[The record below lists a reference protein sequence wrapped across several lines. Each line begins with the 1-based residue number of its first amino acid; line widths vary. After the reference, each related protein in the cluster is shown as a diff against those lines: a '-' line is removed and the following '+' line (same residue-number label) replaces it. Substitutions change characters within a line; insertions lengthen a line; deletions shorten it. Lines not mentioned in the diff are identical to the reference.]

1 MDKFNLKTLLAA
13 ICLASLFAAVT
24 RIEAGPIKFDQLVQ
38 VVNANPTRSASGNFA
53 RLRVLSTFDD
63 LIVSDGD
70 DDDKDKDKKKAPQDG
85 RTITETRTDIVTDE
99 DCHCEQVEH
108 ARTFPKWALLGLAAI
123 PIAFILIKHK
133 KDTPTPTPTSSI
145 PMTPTPTPT
154 TPTPTPTT
162 PTPTPTPPVTPTPPQ
177 PVPEPITILL
187 FGTGLAS
194 VGLAARKRFGKKRG
208 DDDPKD
214 GEE

>member
-1 MDKFNLKTLLAA
+1 MDKLNIKTLLAA

-38 VVNANPTRSASGNFA
+38 VVNANPTRSASGTFA
-53 RLRVLSTFDD
+53 RLQVVSSLDD
-63 LIVSDGD
+63 LFVKGDGD
-70 DDDKDKDKKKAPQDG
+70 DDDKDKKKKTQDT
-85 RTITETRTDIVTDE
+85 RVVTETRTDIVTDE
-99 DCHCEQVEH
+99 DCNCEQVEA
-108 ARTFPKWALLGLAAI
+108 ARSFPKWALLGLAAI

-145 PMTPTPTPT
+145 PQTPTPTPT
-154 TPTPTPTT
+154 ATPTATPTPTV
-162 PTPTPTPPVTPTPPQ
+162 TPTPPTTPTPPQ